1 MLLKFARELTTTEV
15 TVVTG
20 SGIQVVSVHWY
31 NLFRDFP
38 ESMHLR
44 LLIESPLLGGN
55 PQTSLST
62 SVIRLGLKTEQT
74 LEVFVNQ
81 TRPFIV
87 SLHLGTF
94 VDSIKKNEI
103 FWC

>member
-1 MLLKFARELTTTEV
+1 MLLKIASELVTTEV
-15 TVVTG
+15 TGVTG
-20 SGIQVVSVHWY
+20 TGIQVVSVHWY

-44 LLIESPLLGGN
+44 LIIESTLLGGN

-62 SVIRLGLKTEQT
+62 SVIRLGLEDRANSRI
-74 LEVFVNQ
+74 VNQ

-94 VDSIKKNEI
+94 VGSVKKNEI

>member
-1 MLLKFARELTTTEV
+1 MLLKFARELVTTEV
-15 TVVTG
+15 TGVTG

-38 ESMHLR
+38 ESMHLH
-44 LLIESPLLGGN
+44 LIIESTLLGGN

-62 SVIRLGLKTEQT
+62 SVIHLGLKTEQT